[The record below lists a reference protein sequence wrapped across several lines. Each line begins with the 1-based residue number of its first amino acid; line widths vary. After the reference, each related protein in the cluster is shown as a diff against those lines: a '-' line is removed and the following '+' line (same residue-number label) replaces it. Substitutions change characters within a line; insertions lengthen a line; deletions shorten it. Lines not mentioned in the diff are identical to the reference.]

1 LSGPRFPGGPG
12 GMSPR
17 IELRQSQSLVMTPQ
31 LMQAIKLLQL
41 SSLDL
46 TAYVEAELEK
56 NPLLDRDDEGL
67 PESASGAVDTRSEA
81 DGESGERGGRDQMSG
96 DATALGADSPGD
108 LTEAASADMS
118 QLTPAVDADLGEALD
133 ESASNGQIGGAEQSQ
148 IGPGSVEGRGGSF
161 EANGFGIE
169 DFASAE
175 PTLHDALAEQL
186 AMTPL
191 VAADRLIATALI
203 EAVDDAGYLQTD
215 LDALAARLG
224 TERAFI
230 EAVLEQ
236 LQTFEPTGV
245 FARNLAEC
253 LALQLHER
261 DRFDPAMQALVENLD
276 LLAQRDFPALC
287 AICAV
292 DHEDLVDMVAEIRA
306 LDPRPGSRFAGTPI
320 QPVVPDVF
328 VSPRDDSSWAIE
340 LNTDTLPRV
349 LVNRGYYAAII
360 DLARNG
366 EEKTYLNER
375 LQEANWLVKSL
386 DQRART
392 ILKVSTEIVRQQD
405 AFLTEGIAHLRPLN
419 LKQVA
424 EAIDMHESTVS
435 RVTSNKFMATPRG
448 VFELK
453 YFFPTAIQSADG
465 GDALSGESVRHRIRD
480 LIDSEGRAVLSDDQI
495 VKMLHDEGIAIA
507 RRTVAKY
514 REAMNIPSSV
524 HRRREKRLSA

>member
-1 LSGPRFPGGPG
+1 LSGPRFPGGHG

-46 TAYVEAELEK
+46 AAYVEAELEK
-56 NPLLDRDDEGL
+56 NPLLDRDDDGL
-67 PESASGAVDTRSEA
+67 PESTSGALETSSDDGGASGDHESR
-81 DGESGERGGRDQMSG
+81 DHGSGE
-96 DATALGADSPGD
+96 AAALGTDSPGD
-108 LTEAASADMS
+108 LTEAAGADMS
-118 QLTPAVDADLGEALD
+118 QLTPAVDADLREALD
-133 ESASNGQIGGAEQSQ
+133 ETASNGQVGGAEQNQ
-148 IGPGSVEGRGGSF
+148 MGPGSVEGRGGSF

-169 DFASAE
+169 DFATAE
-175 PTLHDALAEQL
+175 PTLQDVLAEQL

-191 VAADRLIATALI
+191 VAADRLIASTLI
-203 EAVDDAGYLQTD
+203 ETVDAAGYLQAD
-215 LDALAARLG
+215 LDAVAVRLG
-224 TERAFI
+224 TERAFV
-230 EAVLEQ
+230 EAVLER

-253 LALQLHER
+253 LALQLRER
-261 DRFDPAMQALVENLD
+261 DRFDPAMQALVDHLD
-276 LLAQRDFPALC
+276 LLAQRDFPALSR
-287 AICAV
+287 ICAV
-292 DHEDLVDMVAEIRA
+292 DQEDLIDMVAEIRA
-306 LDPRPGSRFAGTPI
+306 LDPRPGSRFAGAPF

-328 VSPRDDSSWAIE
+328 VTARDDSSWAIE

-349 LVNRGYYAAII
+349 LVNRGYYASII
-360 DLARNG
+360 DLARGG

-405 AFLTEGIAHLRPLN
+405 AFLTQGIAHLRPLN

-480 LIDSEGRAVLSDDQI
+480 LIDAEGRAVLSDDQI

-524 HRRREKRLSA
+524 QRRREKRLSA